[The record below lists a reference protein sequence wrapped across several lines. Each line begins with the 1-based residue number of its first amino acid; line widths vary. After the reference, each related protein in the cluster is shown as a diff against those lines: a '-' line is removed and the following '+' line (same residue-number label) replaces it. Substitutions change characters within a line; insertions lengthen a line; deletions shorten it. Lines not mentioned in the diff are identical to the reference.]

1 GIVGSLGPVFS
12 VVTGNTIHDI
22 HIRRLFTGAEMAG
35 IKFHAAIDVEI
46 SHNHIYRVNR
56 GLWLDWMAQG
66 THVHANLFH
75 DNQKDEDLMVEVD
88 HGPFLVD
95 NNIFL
100 SGTSQRIVSQGG
112 AYAHNLF
119 CGRVNLTQYDK
130 RLTPFMK
137 AHSTE
142 VAGLHDNPSGDMR
155 FYNNVFAQGGDLSP
169 YNQARL
175 PMAVKGNVF
184 LGAAKPSKQEAAP
197 LIEPDF
203 DPAIELVEKDGVFH
217 LEMKLDNKWAT
228 AQHRDLVTSELLGT
242 AQIPNLPFVRADN
255 QSIRIDTDYSGRAR
269 NSANPFPGPF
279 ERPEGGKQTISIPVT
294 KKT

>member
-1 GIVGSLGPVFS
+1 
-12 VVTGNTIHDI
+12 
-22 HIRRLFTGAEMAG
+22 
-35 IKFHAAIDVEI
+35 
-46 SHNHIYRVNR
+46 
-56 GLWLDWMAQG
+56 
-66 THVHANLFH
+66 
-75 DNQKDEDLMVEVD
+75 
-88 HGPFLVD
+88 
-95 NNIFL
+95 
-100 SGTSQRIVSQGG
+100 
-112 AYAHNLF
+112 
-119 CGRVNLTQYDK
+119 
-130 RLTPFMK
+130 MK

-197 LIEPDF
+197 LLGPDF
-203 DPAIELVEKDGVFH
+203 DPAINLIEKDGAFQ
-217 LEMKLDNKWAT
+217 LEINLDNKWAT
-228 AQHRDLVTSELLGT
+228 EQHRDLVTTGLLGK

-269 NSANPFPGPF
+269 NSGNPFPGPF
-279 ERPEGGKQTISIPVT
+279 ERPEGGKQTISIPGT